1 MIETFLQWMPGV
13 YNNKTQAFS
22 NPFEL
27 PIVRFNVEFL
37 GFNSENG
44 LYSFRVEQYKPSLG
58 DVPYRVGHFTAKR
71 CKDNSIF
78 LQNYNVKDTDEQINM
93 FMSGEAEPYENSNL
107 RINFDFDKEIFE
119 SKVKNYTLK
128 KDQRLLNVQSYIK
141 LSSDTLYVLDRA
153 YDASTDKLAWG
164 FDHGAVLLKKE
175 SF

>member
-13 YNNKTQAFS
+13 YNNKIQAFS
-22 NPFEL
+22 NPFEF
-27 PIVRFNVEFL
+27 PIVRFNIEFL

-58 DVPYRVGHFTAKR
+58 DIPYRVGHFTAKR